1 MTGRKSAPLVLACL
15 YWTMV
20 NECLC
25 DVATL
30 AQNENSAVSK
40 FRDALQQQN
49 TITIL
54 ASIEERLRNLDTM
67 HSLQLSRTF
76 ETKLDQY
83 NRKLEN
89 LDSKLMRLEALVMM
103 NLGKIS
109 ENIST
114 KNFKD
119 DIAKTD
125 TSRKLDS
132 IYESITNRLNYV
144 ERKLDVDNAKIQ
156 EKFEKTFLHL
166 DRIEK
171 GTSKRD
177 SDLET
182 ELSTVIKTLENLKKT
197 NRITEEKFLN
207 VSAENKNVSKHTL
220 SLLVKYNSDARKFA
234 NKLHDN
240 IVNSLQY
247 IDNRTAKHMQISDE
261 TNVVLKQMKI
271 DLKDDFNSYANK
283 VADMNS
289 DMWKN
294 TDTTEDD
301 LKSISFMVNNTQI
314 ELQNGVRSLMIQI
327 GKISQK
333 SDDAEAETNHKEL
346 EDIMTANFDKVLT
359 NQEVFLESCH
369 RLQMDESQIESEI
382 SVMLNKLIDMLEKKL
397 VNVTNK
403 SKRTDSL
410 FSVRLANEVKDIKN
424 FEKNLKNHDNRINRN
439 LFQANQNIISLSE
452 KSTMITQMITSE
464 IRKIGTDLNA
474 LFSFVQSTTNEGSSA
489 VSSKVI
495 LDKLNN
501 IDKHS
506 RNLEKA
512 FHKPDNVSN
521 HQLHIEIQK
530 LSKSLTTI
538 LDRIQNYTRDINTNI
553 QHLLLFDNT
562 TTTTDTK
569 HRPEINETIR
579 EAINQVF
586 SSNFTTTK
594 KKCPPNYRGLID
606 IRADLHDCEE
616 ATAKKPK
623 PTRKSRRRKLKYD
636 IDVRSDINSRM
647 GGDDDDDTTTT
658 TEMYITTTMPNEE
671 LNNMETT
678 TMEVSN

>member
-397 VNVTNK
+397 
-403 SKRTDSL
+403 
-410 FSVRLANEVKDIKN
+410 ANEVKDIKN